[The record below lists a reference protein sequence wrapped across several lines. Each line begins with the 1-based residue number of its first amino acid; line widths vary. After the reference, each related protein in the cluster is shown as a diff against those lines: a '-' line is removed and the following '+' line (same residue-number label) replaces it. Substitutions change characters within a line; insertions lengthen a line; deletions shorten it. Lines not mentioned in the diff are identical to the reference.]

1 MTAARTRCEQ
11 GLTVDKFNTIDMS
24 HHHIHMGI
32 KLTAYGDKLFISERN
47 SATGGWI
54 Q

>member
-24 HHHIHMGI
+24 HHHIHKGI
-32 KLTAYGDKLFISERN
+32 KFTAYGDTFFIIERN
-47 SATGGWI
+47 SVTGG
-54 Q
+54 